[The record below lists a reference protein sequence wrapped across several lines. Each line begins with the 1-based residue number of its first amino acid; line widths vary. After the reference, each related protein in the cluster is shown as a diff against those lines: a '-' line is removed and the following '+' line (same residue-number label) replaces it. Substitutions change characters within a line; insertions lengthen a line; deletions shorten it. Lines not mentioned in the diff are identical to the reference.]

1 VFSKNHT
8 GVLKVSGPF
17 STREDFLSES
27 NHVNEIQNSE
37 FLSWSPTAAF
47 PMLPTSKSVEIL
59 LSMRSATALNEHI
72 EFEYQPVQGDFNV
85 TTDKQAISKE
95 KTAKRTYRVFMGSA
109 YNLWNST
116 FGEPYGFVGSDFIDE
131 LLTRAKR
138 GSTTNRSAYAG
149 MTVEGRQDLA
159 MSKARIAFR
168 LITNQ
173 TNTRTGIFCLV
184 PPGVVLGH
192 GSPFLFRRRGSAMTD
207 AYLLGI
213 LSSIPFD
220 WYARRWV
227 ELNFT
232 FELLKPMP
240 VPLFDLAD
248 PRVQKIIEIAS
259 SMAFTED
266 GFNQWIEETG
276 VKATKR
282 SSNNP
287 EPAEVAE
294 LDAISACL
302 YGLTKD
308 QLIHIFE
315 TFHRGWNYSERL
327 AMTLKYFEKWGSK

>member
-1 VFSKNHT
+1 
-8 GVLKVSGPF
+8 
-17 STREDFLSES
+17 
-27 NHVNEIQNSE
+27 
-37 FLSWSPTAAF
+37 
-47 PMLPTSKSVEIL
+47 
-59 LSMRSATALNEHI
+59 
-72 EFEYQPVQGDFNV
+72 
-85 TTDKQAISKE
+85 
-95 KTAKRTYRVFMGSA
+95 
-109 YNLWNST
+109 
-116 FGEPYGFVGSDFIDE
+116 
-131 LLTRAKR
+131 
-138 GSTTNRSAYAG
+138 
-149 MTVEGRQDLA
+149 
-159 MSKARIAFR
+159 
-168 LITNQ
+168 
-173 TNTRTGIFCLV
+173 
-184 PPGVVLGH
+184 
-192 GSPFLFRRRGSAMTD
+192 MTD

-266 GFNQWIEETG
+266 GFDQWIEETG